1 MTTSILVTGGAGYI
15 GSHTCKALR
24 QAGFAPV
31 AYDNLSRGNAEAVKW
46 GELVVGDL
54 AERALLRAAVERHR
68 PAAVVHFAAFAY
80 VGESNE
86 NPALYWRN
94 NVGGTAELLAAM
106 RECDIRHIVFSSSC
120 AVYGVPRAVPIGEH
134 SPFEPVSPYGATKM
148 ICERMLRDCAAA
160 SPLTYMALRYFNA
173 AGADPE
179 GDIGGRQLPR
189 APVNP

>member
-1 MTTSILVTGGAGYI
+1 MTPSILVPGGAGSI

-24 QAGFAPV
+24 GGGFAPV

-54 AERALLRAAVERHR
+54 ADRALLRATLERHR

-94 NVGGTAELLAAM
+94 NVGGTAELLTA
-106 RECDIRHIVFSSSC
+106 
-120 AVYGVPRAVPIGEH
+120 
-134 SPFEPVSPYGATKM
+134 
-148 ICERMLRDCAAA
+148 LRD
-160 SPLTYMALRYFNA
+160 PDLRHA
-173 AGADPE
+173 
-179 GDIGGRQLPR
+179 
-189 APVNP
+189 